1 MGPDQGPVQLEV
13 NMSDLKKLYET
24 RLGRYQ
30 AAIALEPVDRVPLA
44 TGSNYFAEVYAGYTK
59 QEVIYDPEKWLAS
72 EIKFCEDFP
81 AIDVLRDNRIYGP
94 LYDALG
100 NHNYKL
106 PGRDLPPDTQFQ
118 FVEKDYMKA
127 EEYDELIDNPTAFMI
142 NKLCPRVHHE
152 LEGDYTVRKANALVK
167 AGMAQAMLGGH
178 MKRRTQV
185 LADQCGMAQP
195 MAGFF
200 LAPLDALSDTLR
212 DMKGIMRDMRRL
224 PDKVLAAC
232 DVLADEMITIALA
245 TADPFKRWPIFCP
258 THKAMFLSPKEYDQF
273 YWPSFKK
280 VLTAL
285 TDAGHTV
292 RCYLEGN
299 QDAHAHHFKELPKGT
314 ILCDIDNQSDIFKV
328 KEILGG
334 HQCLA
339 GGIQDSLMIL
349 GRPEQVK
356 ERVKYL
362 CETIGRE
369 PGFILS
375 GGCNFPYDTKPEN
388 FKALCEAVEEYGWV
402 DRGLTPKPK
411 TPADRPRPALKQI
424 TPWAVKKAEISPIL
438 GDEALIKNNWEALE
452 NMAYSFWWQWC
463 M

>member
-1 MGPDQGPVQLEV
+1 MGD
-13 NMSDLKKLYET
+13 MKKLYEQ
-24 RLGRYQ
+24 RLARYQ

-106 PGRDLPPDTQFQ
+106 PGRDLSAVTQFQ
-118 FVEKDYMKA
+118 FVEKDYMKV
-127 EEYDELIDNPTAFMI
+127 EDYDELIANPTLFMI

-152 LEGDYTVRKANALVK
+152 LEGEYSARKANALVK

-178 MKRRTQV
+178 MRRRTQV
-185 LADQCGMAQP
+185 LAEQCGMPQP

-212 DMKGIMRDMRRL
+212 DMKGVMRDMRRL

-232 DVLADEMITIALA
+232 DALADEMITIALS
-245 TADPFKRWPIFCP
+245 TADPFKRWPIFVP
-258 THKAMFLSPKEYDQF
+258 THKAMFLSPKEYDTF

-285 TDAGHTV
+285 TDAGHKV

-299 QDAHAHHFKELPKGT
+299 QDAHAHHFRELPKGS

-334 HQCLA
+334 YQCLA

-349 GRPEQVK
+349 GSPEQVR

-369 PGFILS
+369 PGFIIS
-375 GGCNFPYDTKPEN
+375 GGCNWPYDTKPEN

-402 DRGLTPKPK
+402 DRDLKLSPK
-411 TPADRPRPALKQI
+411 TPPDKPRPVLKQL
-424 TPWAVKKAEISPIL
+424 TPWEVKKAEISPIL